1 MRYRAD
7 IVDIIRRGDGTIVA
21 PPSEYRVPCGM
32 NSIKWIANYP
42 CRYSNQMTLP
52 GKALV
57 LSEWKGQSLTG
68 TYVPYN
74 VLFHLEERNNPANW
88 SNYGK

>member
-1 MRYRAD
+1 
-7 IVDIIRRGDGTIVA
+7 
-21 PPSEYRVPCGM
+21 
-32 NSIKWIANYP
+32 
-42 CRYSNQMTLP
+42 MTLP

-74 VLFHLEERNNPANW
+74 VLFHPEERNNPANW
-88 SNYGK
+88 SNYGKQNEAMAS